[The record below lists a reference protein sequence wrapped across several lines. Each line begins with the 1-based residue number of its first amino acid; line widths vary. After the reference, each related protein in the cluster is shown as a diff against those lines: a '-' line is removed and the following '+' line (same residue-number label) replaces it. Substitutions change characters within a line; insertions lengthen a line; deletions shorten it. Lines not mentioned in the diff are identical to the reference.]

1 MSLKDACIL
10 VLMLVWLTSSAIASD
25 SVSAGDVKAT
35 LNIVST
41 NYPPFYSESYSNN
54 GAVAYIVATAF
65 QRRGYNISHKF
76 YPFTRAT
83 LLVKTGKVDGIVGLW
98 YRKSREQWAE
108 YSLPI
113 VSLNI
118 VLYKRK
124 DSDISYQQLSD
135 LQGLRIGVGRGYAN
149 PVAFTQAK
157 LETEE
162 SSSDELNMKKLFLK
176 RIDLVLIGRELAK
189 YIIRTGPDE
198 YANMFEEVGEPLSV
212 EVFHF
217 GASKSI
223 PGYQHLIKEFNL
235 GLESMRQDGSLD
247 KILQD
252 YELTQSIKTPSVVVN

>member
-1 MSLKDACIL
+1 MSLKGACIF
-10 VLMLVWLTSSAIASD
+10 VLMLAWLAPGAL
-25 SVSAGDVKAT
+25 AGDEEST

-41 NYPPFYSESYSNN
+41 NYPPFYSDSYSNS

-65 QRRGYNISHKF
+65 KRRGYNVSHKF
-76 YPFTRAT
+76 YPFIRAT
-83 LLVKTGKVDGIVGLW
+83 LLVKTGKADGIVGLW
-98 YRKSREQWAE
+98 YRKEREQWAA
-108 YSLPI
+108 YSQPI
-113 VSLNI
+113 VPLNI

-124 DSDISYQQLSD
+124 DSDISYQTLSD

-157 LETEE
+157 LVTEE

-176 RIDLVLIGRELAK
+176 RIDLVLIGRELAQ

-198 YANMFEEVGEPLSV
+198 YANVFEEVGEPLSV

-223 PGYQHLIKEFNL
+223 PGFQNLIKEFNL
-235 GLESMRQDGSLD
+235 GLESMRRDGSLE
-247 KILQD
+247 KILRD
-252 YELTQSIKTPSVVVN
+252 YELTQGLKPSLIVTNETAG